1 MRQLLAFFGL
11 AYLISW
17 TIWAPLY
24 VPGLEGLRVLPV
36 PVMHGLGAYGPA
48 IAALILTLA
57 AEGPAGLKRWAVSLF
72 DARRAPIMALVAL
85 GGPFV
90 LLGLVVA
97 TVTFFAPGTALG
109 TLLHTADY
117 PDLSPIGLF
126 AFYLVTFAVGE
137 ETGWRFFALPRLEER
152 FGPLLGTLVLS
163 AFWALWH
170 WPAFIY
176 WPSFAAM
183 GFGGAFGWLVS
194 LVLGAI
200 ITTWLFDRSRRSLL
214 VVVLFHAAMNTAF
227 ATDPAGGVVT
237 SGVGMLVT
245 LLGIV
250 AAVALWFRS
259 RRVPA
264 D

>member
-1 MRQLLAFFGL
+1 MRKLFAFFGL
-11 AYLISW
+11 AYLVSW

-36 PVMHGLGAYGPA
+36 PVMHGLGAYGPG
-48 IAALILTLA
+48 IAALILTLVA
-57 AEGPAGLKRWAVSLF
+57 GPAGLKRWAVSLF
-72 DARRAPIMALVAL
+72 DARRAPTLALVAL
-85 GGPFV
+85 AGPFV
-90 LLGLVVA
+90 LLALVVGA
-97 TVTFFAPGTALG
+97 VTLCAPGTALG

-126 AFYLVTFAVGE
+126 AFYLVTFALGE

-152 FGPLLGTLVLS
+152 FGPLIATLVLS
-163 AFWALWH
+163 VFWALWH

-183 GFGGAFGWLVS
+183 GIGGAVGWLVS
-194 LVLGAI
+194 LVLGAV
-200 ITTWLFDRSRRSLL
+200 ITTWLFDRSRQSLA

-227 ATDPAGGVVT
+227 ATDPAGGAVT
-237 SGVGMLVT
+237 NGIGMLVT

-250 AAVALWFRS
+250 AAMALWFRH

>member
-1 MRQLLAFFGL
+1 MRGGL
-11 AYLISW
+11 DA
-17 TIWAPLY
+17 
-24 VPGLEGLRVLPV
+24 V
-36 PVMHGLGAYGPA
+36 
-48 IAALILTLA
+48 
-57 AEGPAGLKRWAVSLF
+57 RWLF
-72 DARRAPIMALVAL
+72 I
-85 GGPFV
+85 
-90 LLGLVVA
+90 
-97 TVTFFAPGTALG
+97 GTALV
-109 TLLHTADY
+109 TL
-117 PDLSPIGLF
+117 
-126 AFYLVTFAVGE
+126 AVN
-137 ETGWRFFALPRLEER
+137 P
-152 FGPLLGTLVLS
+152 
-163 AFWALWH
+163 
-170 WPAFIY
+170 
-176 WPSFAAM
+176 
-183 GFGGAFGWLVS
+183 AFGWLVS